1 MSKQNP
7 ENEPGHENDP
17 IGDHIGRGPNLLLVY
32 GLMLFALL
40 VAIGLATLVVW
51 PFYQH
56 RH

>member
-1 MSKQNP
+1 MNKPKPGPEPSH
-7 ENEPGHENDP
+7 ENEPL
-17 IGDHIGRGPNLLLVY
+17 GDHIQHGPNLLLVY
-32 GLMLFALL
+32 GLMLLALL

>member
-1 MSKQNP
+1 MSKQKSP
-7 ENEPGHENDP
+7 AEPGQDNEPL
-17 IGDHIGRGPNLLLVY
+17 GDHIQPGPNLILIY

-40 VAIGLATLVVW
+40 IAIGLATLVVW